1 MGKPLPKLF
10 PHGLIG
16 GILVILGVAWWKGRA
31 EKPPAKEGFARGAKP
46 SSTPFGLR
54 EGFVYKTNPC
64 VEHKTCGACA
74 AAAGCGWCADKGLC
88 GPMAQDG
95 FPYRL
100 RIDGRD
106 VPVCGPHT
114 FKTRVEQCSSL

>member
-1 MGKPLPKLF
+1 MGGKGLPKLF

-16 GILVILGVAWWKGRA
+16 GILVLVGVAWWKGRA
-31 EKPPAKEGFARGAKP
+31 EQVATKQVSKEGFIY
-46 SSTPFGLR
+46 
-54 EGFVYKTNPC
+54 ETNPC
-64 VEHKTCGACA
+64 VQHKTCGACA

-106 VPVCGPHT
+106 IPVCGPHT
-114 FKTRVEQCSSL
+114 FKTRVEQCSKA